1 MMNSK
6 NRNERKAYESN
17 IINLKQGQT
26 NLLSK
31 GIIKNQTRIP
41 LIINKGCKIN
51 KKNGKYIYISS
62 KVN

>member
-6 NRNERKAYESN
+6 NKNERKAYESN

-31 GIIKNQTRIP
+31 GIIKNQTRLP
-41 LIINKGCKIN
+41 LIISKGCKIN
-51 KKNGKYIYISS
+51 KKMEKNNI
-62 KVN
+62 